1 MIDDIEH
8 SDISYV
14 DYVINIIT
22 SIKEA
27 SNDSSLSLF
36 NVLDSITGCKLR
48 TKLIEVAKDLHNQ

>member
-36 NVLDSITGCKLR
+36 NVLDSINACKLR